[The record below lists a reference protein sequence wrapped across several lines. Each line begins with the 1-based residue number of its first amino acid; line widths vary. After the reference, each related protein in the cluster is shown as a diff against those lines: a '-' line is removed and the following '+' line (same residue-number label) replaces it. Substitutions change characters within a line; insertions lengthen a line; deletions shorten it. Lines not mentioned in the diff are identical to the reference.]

1 MKTINQSLFFALSL
15 MLLMSCGNRTGSN
28 GSDLTAKKA
37 KLEELKKQ
45 KENIDQSIADLEKE
59 IAAIDTSFSV
69 QTPKLVALQP
79 LEPEDFKHFLTL
91 QGEVNALNVSYITPA
106 GQPGQIKSILVKEG
120 DRVRKGQ
127 LVLRLDNSITSENAN
142 AARQQVNAVK
152 SQLALAKSVYERQKN
167 LWENNIGTEVQL
179 MQSKTNME
187 ALQSQLSTAEANAKA
202 AENMSNQSNVYSDVN
217 GVVDEV
223 TAKVGETFNGNP
235 LTGGYIRIVGDR
247 DMKVTVTVPESNAS
261 KVQKGSSV
269 IVEFP
274 DTKQSFQGTISF
286 LSSTIGAT
294 TRGFTA
300 EVKIPSNVSV
310 RPNQI
315 AIIRIMDYH
324 APQAISV
331 PLNVVQN
338 DEKGKYVLVAV
349 QENGHLIAHKKP
361 VETGQFNEDHIEIK
375 SGLQKGDMIIT
386 EGYQNIFDGQ
396 LLETNQ

>member
-15 MLLMSCGNRTGSN
+15 LLLMACGNRTGSN
-28 GSDLTAKKA
+28 GSDLAAKKA

-45 KENIDQSIADLEKE
+45 KEATDQSIAELEKE
-59 IAAIDTSFSV
+59 IAAIDTSFSA
-69 QTPKLVALQP
+69 QTPKLVAVQA
-79 LEPEDFKHFLTL
+79 LEPEDFKHYLTL

-127 LVLRLDNSITSENAN
+127 LVLRLDNSISSENAN

-152 SQLALAKSVYERQKN
+152 SQLALAKSVYDRQKN

-179 MQSKTNME
+179 LQAKTNLE
-187 ALQSQLSTAEANAKA
+187 ALQSQLSSAEANAKA
-202 AENMSNQSNVYSDVN
+202 AENMSNQSNVYSDVD
-217 GVVDEV
+217 GIVDEV

-235 LTGGYIRIVGDR
+235 LAGGFIRIVGDR
-247 DMKVTVTVPESNAS
+247 DMKVTVVIPESNAS
-261 KVQKGSSV
+261 KVQKGSTV

-286 LSSTIGAT
+286 LSRTIGVT

-300 EVKIPSNVSV
+300 EVKIPSNVNV

-315 AIIRIMDYH
+315 AIVRIMDYH
-324 APQAISV
+324 APASISV

-338 DEKGKYVLVAV
+338 DEKGKFVMVAV
-349 QENGHLIAHKKP
+349 QQNGHLRAQKKP

-386 EGYQNIFDGQ
+386 DGYQNIFDGQ